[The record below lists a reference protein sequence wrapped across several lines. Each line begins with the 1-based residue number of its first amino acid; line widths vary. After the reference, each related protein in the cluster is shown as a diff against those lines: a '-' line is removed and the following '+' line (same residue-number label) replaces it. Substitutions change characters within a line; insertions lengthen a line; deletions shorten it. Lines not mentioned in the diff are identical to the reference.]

1 MSTTFLVWSNKFEKS
16 ATFDLTY
23 KNATAYNGYSVEKEL
38 QLKSLDEGHRARK
51 TVQKSEQKR
60 ASIFLKIIQC
70 HAVHGKPI
78 GVDSEKTDNHG
89 LWEFKQS
96 NF

>member
-1 MSTTFLVWSNKFEKS
+1 M
-16 ATFDLTY
+16 
-23 KNATAYNGYSVEKEL
+23 
-38 QLKSLDEGHRARK
+38 DEGHRARK

>member
-1 MSTTFLVWSNKFEKS
+1 M
-16 ATFDLTY
+16 
-23 KNATAYNGYSVEKEL
+23 

-78 GVDSEKTDNHG
+78 GVDSENSRIQTQTIQFLQMWLICKDLIDVFLHVYTLDKFV
-89 LWEFKQS
+89 LLKIR
-96 NF
+96 